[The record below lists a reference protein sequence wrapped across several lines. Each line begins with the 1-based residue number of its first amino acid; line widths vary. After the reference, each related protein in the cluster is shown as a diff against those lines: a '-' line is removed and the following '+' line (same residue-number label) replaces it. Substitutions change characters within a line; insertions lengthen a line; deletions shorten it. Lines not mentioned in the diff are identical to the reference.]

1 MLAYIGK
8 YPHTISVL
16 QNSSIYRVF
25 YMSQK
30 GTFSSPEKRQER
42 NEYVIGHVT
51 CNSCLVF
58 WFCAHGHAYYC
69 FTLFLFIKKPLLLV
83 KLWNH
88 NGYCGK
94 VKRLIHFYCCVSPKI
109 LLRDRF
115 TSTVHHMGGREA
127 QAVMYQPQS
136 REFRILWPML
146 TGQRQDFLSTKD
158 STHVNWITSVKK
170 QNKSNSSII
179 WLHKFQLFNTH

>member
-109 LLRDRF
+109 ISSAPSSETALPALCITWVDGKHRQSCTSHRVGSSAYYDQCLLGSDRI
-115 TSTVHHMGGREA
+115 SSLQKTVHM
-127 QAVMYQPQS
+127 
-136 REFRILWPML
+136 
-146 TGQRQDFLSTKD
+146 
-158 STHVNWITSVKK
+158 
-170 QNKSNSSII
+170 
-179 WLHKFQLFNTH
+179 